1 MDFNLK
7 DIYNAVDSTMGGP
20 GYYAVA
26 TQVPDTFDWNW
37 EYNPE
42 YETFFVNFHVTHP
55 AIEQIH
61 GYALLY
67 ESKGLI
73 PNVYDHLENN
83 LDKFKMVFTPNSH
96 LVETYPDK
104 CKWVPGGG
112 IWVGAYGGG
121 EIKLHDKSK
130 MISMVSST
138 KEMNDLHKFRLQLA
152 NYLKDNTESVIV
164 TIGSASPSGEDKI
177 YHSLHD
183 YRYSI
188 ILENYIDKWY
198 FTEKLMNCFATGT
211 IPIYLGATDLEKYF
225 NTDGV
230 IFINDK
236 SNEEILKIVNSLTP
250 EYYES
255 KMDAIKENFE
265 TVQKFRTI
273 EDYMNI
279 NYLKG

>member
-1 MDFNLK
+1 MK
-7 DIYNAVDSTMGGP
+7 DIYNIVDGTLGGP
-20 GYYAVA
+20 GTYCVA
-26 TQVPDTFDWNW
+26 GQLPDLLDWNW
-37 EYNPE
+37 QYDPK
-42 YETFFVNFHVTHP
+42 YETFFVNFHVAHP
-55 AIEQIH
+55 AIEQVH
-61 GYALLY
+61 GYALLF

-73 PNVYDHLENN
+73 PHVYDHLENN

-112 IWVGAYGGG
+112 IWVGGTKGEG
-121 EIKLHDKSK
+121 EIKIHEKSK

-152 NYLKDNTESVIV
+152 KYLKDNTDSVVV
-164 TIGSASPSGEDKI
+164 TIGCASPTGDGKI

-188 ILENYIDKWY
+188 VLENYVDKWY
-198 FTEKLMNCFATGT
+198 FTEKVMNCFATGT
-211 IPIYLGATDLEKYF
+211 IPIYLGATDLGKYF

-236 SNEEILKIVNSLTP
+236 SNEEILEIVNNLTP

-265 TVQKFRTI
+265 AVRKFRSM
-273 EDYMNI
+273 EDYMCL
-279 NYLKG
+279 NYMKG